1 MSNGRILAIADAFE
15 ELHAFV
21 SSEPVLA
28 QFVSATTELCAIG
41 RRARA
46 DEMVELTVSPEA
58 TARIP
63 TRELA
68 ARILAIVNLAP
79 GPIIDEDEESKRK
92 IGLMHINLV
101 RAVVHAILVDY
112 PDLMRA

>member
-1 MSNGRILAIADAFE
+1 MSNGRILAIADAFD

-21 SSEPVLA
+21 SSEPMLA

-46 DEMVELTVSPEA
+46 GEAVELTVSPEA

-68 ARILAIVNLAP
+68 ARILTIVNRAP
-79 GPIIDEDEESKRK
+79 GAVVDEDEESKRM
-92 IGLMHINLV
+92 IAFMHINLV
-101 RAVVHAILVDY
+101 RAVVHAIFVDY
-112 PDLMRA
+112 SDLMRA